1 MKEKLRLGEVISAWE
16 LMEAF
21 TSDSGRVCLGY
32 GLQRD
37 TQVESS
43 ARAKG
48 VKQFQLALR
57 QI

>member
-21 TSDSGRVCLGY
+21 TSDSGRVCLEY

-43 ARAKG
+43 AR
-48 VKQFQLALR
+48 
-57 QI
+57 

>member
-1 MKEKLRLGEVISAWE
+1 MKEKLRLGEVLSAWE

-37 TQVESS
+37 TQVKSS
-43 ARAKG
+43 AGTKG